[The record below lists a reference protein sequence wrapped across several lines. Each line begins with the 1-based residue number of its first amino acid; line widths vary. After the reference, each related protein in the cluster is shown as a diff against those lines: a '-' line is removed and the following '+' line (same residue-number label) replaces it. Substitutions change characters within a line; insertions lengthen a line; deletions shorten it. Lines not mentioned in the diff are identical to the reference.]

1 MDKRA
6 LNQDDSAHLLLATS
20 MLFYNL
26 RDLSSSL
33 SCIQEGTNILEGRKT
48 PNSVLAMLYIGFGAI
63 LTKQGIYQSSLA
75 AYTQS
80 YQTASRVGND
90 AVMLQAGS
98 NLSLSLVRLGAYE
111 DAIAWA
117 NRTLE
122 HVMPEMAGHYYL
134 PAVQACVLAHAMLG
148 NLDKADETIKKCNEL
163 FYALNSTARSQA
175 WTLCLADAY
184 SIMGR
189 SELAE
194 EQGRRA
200 TTGANNKIHMDR
212 YIGPYARWVARTSLQ
227 PRYGQARAS
236 E

>member
-1 MDKRA
+1 MEAASVMDAFYCPQHALSILDTLKTMDKQA
-6 LNQDDSAHLLLATS
+6 LNLDDSAHLLLATS

-48 PNSVLAMLYIGFGAI
+48 PNSVLAMLYIGLGAI

-111 DAIAWA
+111 DAIHG
-117 NRTLE
+117 RT
-122 HVMPEMAGHYYL
+122 
-134 PAVQACVLAHAMLG
+134 
-148 NLDKADETIKKCNEL
+148 
-163 FYALNSTARSQA
+163 
-175 WTLCLADAY
+175 
-184 SIMGR
+184 
-189 SELAE
+189 
-194 EQGRRA
+194 
-200 TTGANNKIHMDR
+200 
-212 YIGPYARWVARTSLQ
+212 GP
-227 PRYGQARAS
+227 
-236 E
+236 